1 MSAHGR
7 PAAGFEEVVTDAN
20 AHTAAQ
26 NADILINALPLTSAT
41 KHFYNSEFFSGLQNQ
56 PLFINIG
63 RGASVDTP
71 ALGQALQTQ
80 QLRAAALD
88 VVDPEP
94 LPQDS
99 PLWDMDNVLLTPH
112 ISGTVPHLRDQ
123 VFKIFNDNLQSLIAS
138 GQLASHQVDLSRG
151 Y

>member
-1 MSAHGR
+1 
-7 PAAGFEEVVTDAN
+7 
-20 AHTAAQ
+20 
-26 NADILINALPLTSAT
+26 
-41 KHFYNSEFFSGLQNQ
+41 
-56 PLFINIG
+56 
-63 RGASVDTP
+63 
-71 ALGQALQTQ
+71 
-80 QLRAAALD
+80 LD